1 MFMSFLDNRS
11 TTIEPYQF
19 FILDVGIAIRV
30 SMQVSFYAIGIS
42 WIDPSVKGKPSES
55 WGRKVTGLQ
64 GPVRPRIAGL
74 PGSCCAGGLVL
85 PAGEGKLREIRQ
97 GCDKRGHV

>member
-55 WGRKVTGLQ
+55 WGRKVTGLR
-64 GPVRPRIAGL
+64 GRRPYDSGIAGHWTSL
-74 PGSCCAGGLVL
+74 PRPSG
-85 PAGEGKLREIRQ
+85 
-97 GCDKRGHV
+97 